1 MGHSAAAIARPHLSS
16 RAHTSHLVCLTL
28 PQPLPPPLSFPP
40 NPWPPMHVPLLWQE
54 VASQFVGE
62 MFAAIAA
69 DWKNERG
76 GFAHMTRLCQTPAGI
91 NEQVCAYTFVCICCS
106 KKVNTFYSERT
117 HSKSEMTLGRHQR
130 GGVCMKSCMLQL
142 LNPSHP
148 ASAAVCLNCS
158 MHQLV

>member
-1 MGHSAAAIARPHLSS
+1 MGHSAAAIARPHLISCAHLSS
-16 RAHTSHLVCLTL
+16 RVPNPATTS
-28 PQPLPPPLSFPP
+28 PRLSFPP

-91 NEQVCAYTFVCICCS
+91 NEQVCAYTFVCI
-106 KKVNTFYSERT
+106 
-117 HSKSEMTLGRHQR
+117 
-130 GGVCMKSCMLQL
+130 ML
-142 LNPSHP
+142 
-148 ASAAVCLNCS
+148 
-158 MHQLV
+158 